1 MIDIKH
7 LKTLA
12 AVRDRGSL
20 AAAAKSLNVTQ
31 SALSHQIKNLEQLMD
46 MEFLVRQGRKLQF
59 TRAGERLLQLADDVL
74 PRIRSAQLDLKQ
86 IKSGRSGRLHIAV
99 ECHSCFE
106 WLIPTMNNYRNDWP
120 EVEMDISM
128 AFNFDPLTHLHNG
141 DLDLVITSDPQD
153 LPDIHYTPLF
163 RFQVLLVTSPGHPL
177 ASKPFITPQ
186 DLADQTVITYP
197 VDRKRL
203 DLYQR
208 FLLPAHVEPAHQ
220 RTAESTLVILQ
231 LVASRRGVAA
241 LPHWVLNESFARNNL
256 SSTPLTETG
265 LWSELFAA
273 TREADATSDY
283 LHEFIAI
290 ARERSE
296 VL

>member
-120 EVEMDISM
+120 EVE
-128 AFNFDPLTHLHNG
+128 
-141 DLDLVITSDPQD
+141 
-153 LPDIHYTPLF
+153 
-163 RFQVLLVTSPGHPL
+163 
-177 ASKPFITPQ
+177 
-186 DLADQTVITYP
+186 
-197 VDRKRL
+197 
-203 DLYQR
+203 
-208 FLLPAHVEPAHQ
+208 
-220 RTAESTLVILQ
+220 
-231 LVASRRGVAA
+231 
-241 LPHWVLNESFARNNL
+241 
-256 SSTPLTETG
+256 
-265 LWSELFAA
+265 
-273 TREADATSDY
+273 
-283 LHEFIAI
+283 
-290 ARERSE
+290 
-296 VL
+296 